1 MDRHIERQLLEWAPV
16 GRELHHG
23 AEVQL
28 GLDGARCSWAARAAA
43 RPCVLLLLLLLLLL
57 LRSVELLLYRASQLG
72 P

>member
-1 MDRHIERQLLEWAPV
+1 MERHIERQLLQWAPV

-43 RPCVLLLLLLLLLL
+43 RPCVLLLLLLLLL
-57 LRSVELLLYRASQLG
+57 RSVELLLYRGSQLG

>member
-1 MDRHIERQLLEWAPV
+1 MERHIERQLLEWAPV

-57 LRSVELLLYRASQLG
+57 RLVELLLYRASQLG

>member
-1 MDRHIERQLLEWAPV
+1 MERHIERKLLEWAPV

-43 RPCVLLLLLLLLLL
+43 RSCVLLLLLLLL

>member
-1 MDRHIERQLLEWAPV
+1 MERHIERKLLEWDPV

-57 LRSVELLLYRASQLG
+57 RSVELLLYRASQLG

>member
-1 MDRHIERQLLEWAPV
+1 MERHIERKLLEWAPV

-28 GLDGARCSWAARAAA
+28 GLDGARGSWAARAAA
-43 RPCVLLLLLLLLLL
+43 RPCVLLLLLLLL

>member
-1 MDRHIERQLLEWAPV
+1 MEWHIERQLLEWAPV

-43 RPCVLLLLLLLLLL
+43 RPCVLLLLLLLLL
-57 LRSVELLLYRASQLG
+57 RSVELLLYRASQLG

>member
-43 RPCVLLLLLLLLLL
+43 RPCVLLLLL
-57 LRSVELLLYRASQLG
+57 RSVELLLYRASQLG

>member
-43 RPCVLLLLLLLLLL
+43 RPCVLLLLLLLLL
-57 LRSVELLLYRASQLG
+57 RSVELLLYRGSQLG

>member
-1 MDRHIERQLLEWAPV
+1 MERHIERQLLEWAPV

-43 RPCVLLLLLLLLLL
+43 RPCVLLLLLL
-57 LRSVELLLYRASQLG
+57 RSVELLLYRASQLG

>member
-43 RPCVLLLLLLLLLL
+43 RPCVLLLLL
-57 LRSVELLLYRASQLG
+57 RSVELLLYRASQLD

>member
-1 MDRHIERQLLEWAPV
+1 MERHIERQLLQWAPV

-43 RPCVLLLLLLLLLL
+43 RPCVLLLLLLLL
-57 LRSVELLLYRASQLG
+57 RSAVELLLYRGLQLG

>member
-1 MDRHIERQLLEWAPV
+1 MERHIERKLLEWAPV

-43 RPCVLLLLLLLLLL
+43 RPCVLLLLLLLLL
-57 LRSVELLLYRASQLG
+57 RSVELLLYRASQLD

>member
-1 MDRHIERQLLEWAPV
+1 MERHIERQLLEWAPV
-16 GRELHHG
+16 GHELHHG

-43 RPCVLLLLLLLLLL
+43 RPCVLLLLL
-57 LRSVELLLYRASQLG
+57 RSVELLLYRASQLG